1 MKYYFPVIFSLA
13 ALTASIQANEP
24 LTGLWVGEVVLDQ
37 VNEVT
42 VPLDANNIP
51 RAPDP
56 RNTTSTYDAAS
67 LRLILHVDSEGKTQ
81 LLKHVAIAARD
92 ELTADNDADVV
103 LITDPLLYNNIGGL
117 RASRISSAT
126 FDFADP
132 IATAALETMV
142 DDLASSAAIAANV
155 PTPDVA
161 TVEAA
166 ALSAANMVVADESDA
181 DQRFINFYTTYL
193 TPGLVDTIAVD
204 GIGSV
209 AYMNAYTEADA
220 LEIGSFVQDTR
231 GKEMLAAINTAANAA
246 SENNDAKKRAAKL
259 AAASFIEDDDA
270 YNQFLASETMRAM
283 VDGVA
288 QNLVNSFNLVDVVD
302 YSPIVFETI
311 ITSTAHGLTTGDSI
325 TVANSA
331 AIYNGAMNVEVIDAD
346 TFSISVP
353 FESRVVVEDYWAGD
367 EVGGGSVDSFASGGA
382 TVTQIVTASHGLS
395 TGDMIEITDSGP
407 SYNGLHS
414 VTVVDDDNFTIS
426 VVYTDRVIAGDT
438 WAGPIFPII
447 NYETGPIFINV
458 ELASDVTLSST
469 NSIYIFESSLP
480 LYNQRLDN
488 ITAVDSRNVF
498 LDLLFDADTSNP
510 TFKGQLAVL
519 PNRAALESATNT
531 PSAGAKDAAL
541 LINVPNYESSVGQ
554 PEIGSRSSDA
564 VNAIL
569 ESMVDYVEAQNELPV
584 DENIANAGFATVDN
598 PTLVARFAQP
608 MKSPSDAYQE
618 FVASDTYLNAPE
630 IAAEAAAKAAV
641 SEAGELLASETSI
654 RDKAKAAALTA
665 LRVPYATAARVSMN
679 EQSVDGTFAL
689 GSTDLTTTLTL
700 PASHPTN
707 PFRHRRHPDHT
718 VGLDITRVI
727 DLTIDTE
734 PETFRQAGY
743 GVFVVRGTYTEEIFG
758 LHKNLGPDSD
768 IGLRVS
774 GSFTLN
780 RVSTVDTLNAF

>member
-1 MKYYFPVIFSLA
+1 MRYYFPVLFSLA
-13 ALTASIQANEP
+13 ALTASIQANEL
-24 LTGLWVGEVVLDQ
+24 LTGLWVGEVVLNQ

-67 LRLILHVDSEGKTQ
+67 LRLILHVDSEGKTR

-92 ELTADNDADVV
+92 EFTADNDADVV
-103 LITDPLLYNNIGGL
+103 LITDPLLYSNIGGQ

-142 DDLASSAAIAANV
+142 DDLVASAATAANV
-155 PTPDVA
+155 ASPDVA
-161 TVEAA
+161 TVETA
-166 ALSAANMVVADESDA
+166 ALSAANLVVQNEADA
-181 DQRFINFYTTYL
+181 NARFIDFYATNL

-204 GIGSV
+204 GIGSG
-209 AYMNAYTEADA
+209 AYTNADTESDT
-220 LEIGSFVQDTR
+220 LESGSFLQDAR
-231 GKEMLAAINTAANAA
+231 GKEMLAAIIAAANAA
-246 SENNDAKKRAAKL
+246 AGDDAKERAAKL
-259 AAASFIEDDDA
+259 AAASFIEDDDG

-283 VDGVA
+283 VDGIA
-288 QNLVNSFNLVDVVD
+288 QDLVSSFNLVDVVD

-325 TVANSA
+325 TVSNSA
-331 AIYNGAMNVEVIDAD
+331 TVYNGAMLAEVIDAD

-353 FESRVVVEDYWAGD
+353 FESRVVAEDYWAG
-367 EVGGGSVDSFASGGA
+367 EEIGGGSVDSFASGGA
-382 TVTQIVTASHGLS
+382 TVTQIAATDHGLS
-395 TGDMIEITDSGP
+395 TGDIIEIADSDP
-407 SYNGLHS
+407 SYNGLHT
-414 VTVVDDDNFTIS
+414 VTAVDDDNFTIS
-426 VVYTDRVIAGDT
+426 VVYADREIAGDT
-438 WAGPIFPII
+438 WAGPVFPIAS
-447 NYETGPIFINV
+447 YATGPIFINV
-458 ELASDVTLSST
+458 ELASDVSLSST
-469 NSIYIFESSLP
+469 NSVYIFESGLP
-480 LYNQRLDN
+480 LYNQRQDS
-488 ITAVDSRNVF
+488 IIAIDSRNLV
-498 LDLLFDADTSNP
+498 LDLLFDADSGNP
-510 TFKGQLAVL
+510 TFKGQLAVI
-519 PNRAALESATNT
+519 PNRTDLESATNIS
-531 PSAGAKDAAL
+531 SADAKNAAL
-541 LINVPNYESSVGQ
+541 LVNVPNYESSIGQ

-564 VNAIL
+564 VDAIL
-569 ESMVDYVEAQNELPV
+569 ASMVDYVEAQNELPF
-584 DENIANAGFATVDN
+584 DGDITSAGFATLDD
-598 PTLVARFAQP
+598 PTLVARFTQP
-608 MKSPSDAYQE
+608 TKSPSDAYQE
-618 FVASDTYLNAPE
+618 FVASDVYLSAPE
-630 IAAEAAAKAAV
+630 LAAEAAAIAAV
-641 SEAGELLASETSI
+641 NEAGELLANETSI

-665 LRVPYATAARVSMN
+665 LRLPYATAARVSMN
-679 EQSVDGTFAL
+679 EQPVDGSFAL

-727 DLTIDTE
+727 DLTIDAE

-743 GVFVVRGTYTEEIFG
+743 GVFVISGTYTEEIFG

>member
-181 DQRFINFYTTYL
+181 DQRFINVYTTYL

-311 ITSTAHGLTTGDSI
+311 ITSTAHGLTSGDSI

-331 AIYNGAMNVEVIDAD
+331 TIYNGAMTVEVIDAD

-353 FESRVVVEDYWAGD
+353 FESRVVVEDYWTGD
-367 EVGGGSVDSFASGGA
+367 DVGGGSVDSFASGGA

-469 NSIYIFESSLP
+469 NSIYIFESGLP

-531 PSAGAKDAAL
+531 PSAGAKNTAL

-584 DENIANAGFATVDN
+584 DENIANAGYATIDN

>member
-155 PTPDVA
+155 ATPDVA

>member
-220 LEIGSFVQDTR
+220 LEISSFVQDTR

-414 VTVVDDDNFTIS
+414 VTVVDDDNFTI
-426 VVYTDRVIAGDT
+426 
-438 WAGPIFPII
+438 
-447 NYETGPIFINV
+447 
-458 ELASDVTLSST
+458 
-469 NSIYIFESSLP
+469 
-480 LYNQRLDN
+480 
-488 ITAVDSRNVF
+488 
-498 LDLLFDADTSNP
+498 
-510 TFKGQLAVL
+510 
-519 PNRAALESATNT
+519 
-531 PSAGAKDAAL
+531 
-541 LINVPNYESSVGQ
+541 
-554 PEIGSRSSDA
+554 
-564 VNAIL
+564 
-569 ESMVDYVEAQNELPV
+569 
-584 DENIANAGFATVDN
+584 
-598 PTLVARFAQP
+598 
-608 MKSPSDAYQE
+608 
-618 FVASDTYLNAPE
+618 
-630 IAAEAAAKAAV
+630 
-641 SEAGELLASETSI
+641 
-654 RDKAKAAALTA
+654 
-665 LRVPYATAARVSMN
+665 
-679 EQSVDGTFAL
+679 
-689 GSTDLTTTLTL
+689 
-700 PASHPTN
+700 
-707 PFRHRRHPDHT
+707 
-718 VGLDITRVI
+718 
-727 DLTIDTE
+727 
-734 PETFRQAGY
+734 
-743 GVFVVRGTYTEEIFG
+743 
-758 LHKNLGPDSD
+758 
-768 IGLRVS
+768 
-774 GSFTLN
+774 
-780 RVSTVDTLNAF
+780 

>member
-311 ITSTAHGLTTGDSI
+311 ITSTAHGLTSGDSI

-331 AIYNGAMNVEVIDAD
+331 TIYNGAMTVEVIDAD

-353 FESRVVVEDYWAGD
+353 FESRVVVEDYWTGD
-367 EVGGGSVDSFASGGA
+367 DVGGGSVDSFASGGA

-469 NSIYIFESSLP
+469 NSIYIFESGLP

-531 PSAGAKDAAL
+531 PSADAKNTAL

-584 DENIANAGFATVDN
+584 DENIANAGYATIDN